1 MEEYEKATTVMC
13 TVIGMDYANNLSYRA
28 CSLCERTLPDTLNDT
43 LCKFCHNNAA
53 AAAAASSSSS
63 KRLFRIL
70 VSIATDTK
78 VLNVM
83 CFDRAARVLFG
94 CSADDFFHFSKLH
107 PFAASNAAKILEGE
121 MFRMTLS
128 RPKNGNAQHLRAVSI
143 VPLRSGFKPAIE
155 SLKEFYGVKPATS

>member
-1 MEEYEKATTVMC
+1 MEYEKATTVIC
-13 TVIGMDYANNLSYRA
+13 TVIGMDYASSLSYRA

-43 LCKFCHNNAA
+43 LCKFCPNN
-53 AAAAASSSSS
+53 AASSSS
-63 KRLFRIL
+63 RLFRIL

>member
-1 MEEYEKATTVMC
+1 MIPFANSATAMPPPPPPPLPPSASFV
-13 TVIGMDYANNLSYRA
+13 
-28 CSLCERTLPDTLNDT
+28 SLFPLP
-43 LCKFCHNNAA
+43 
-53 AAAAASSSSS
+53 
-63 KRLFRIL
+63 RIPR
-70 VSIATDTK
+70 VF
-78 VLNVM
+78 NVM

>member
-13 TVIGMDYANNLSYRA
+13 TVIGMDYANSLSYRA
-28 CSLCERTLPDTLNDT
+28 CSLCERTLPDTLNA
-43 LCKFCHNNAA
+43 LCKFCHNNTA
-53 AAAAASSSSS
+53 SSSS
-63 KRLFRIL
+63 KRLFRVL

-121 MFRMTLS
+121 MCRMTLS
-128 RPKNGNAQHLRAVSI
+128 KPKNGNAQHLRAVSI

>member
-1 MEEYEKATTVMC
+1 MRKATTVMC

-43 LCKFCHNNAA
+43 LCKFCHSN
-53 AAAAASSSSS
+53 AAAAASSFSSS

-70 VSIATDTK
+70 VSIATDTR

>member
-13 TVIGMDYANNLSYRA
+13 TLIGMDYANNLSYRA

-43 LCKFCHNNAA
+43 LCKFCHNKAA
-53 AAAAASSSSS
+53 AAASSSS